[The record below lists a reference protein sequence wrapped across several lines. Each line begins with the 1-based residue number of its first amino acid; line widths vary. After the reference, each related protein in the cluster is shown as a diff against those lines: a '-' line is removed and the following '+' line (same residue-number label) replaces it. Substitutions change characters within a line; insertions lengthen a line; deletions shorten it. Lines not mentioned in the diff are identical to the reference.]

1 MFDNNGDKTTNN
13 KNSKVFG
20 HLKIDETLKK
30 PININFI
37 GGVLSQTVN
46 NNTKSLCLIEYPVAN
61 LSGRISIKV
70 LQFKKGS
77 HIIIGAMTK

>member
-1 MFDNNGDKTTNN
+1 M
-13 KNSKVFG
+13 
-20 HLKIDETLKK
+20 
-30 PININFI
+30 NFI

-77 HIIIGAMTK
+77 QIIVGAMTKQVYDSMGG